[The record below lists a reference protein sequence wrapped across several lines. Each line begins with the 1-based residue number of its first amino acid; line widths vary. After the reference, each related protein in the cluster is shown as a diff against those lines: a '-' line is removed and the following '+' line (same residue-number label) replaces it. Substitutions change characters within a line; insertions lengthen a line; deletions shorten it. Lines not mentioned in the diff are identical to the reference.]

1 MIPPPPAPLAPNLR
15 DLWQLAPGVAFL
27 NHGSFGAVPRAVA
40 AVQDDWRRRIEAEPV
55 ELLARRWRQLVAD
68 ARRPVADF
76 LGCEPPHLGFV
87 SNATEGVNC
96 VLRSLAFNSGDELL
110 TTTHVYQ
117 AVRQAMKFVCA
128 RSGASYRDVD
138 VPLPVASSG
147 QVVDTIVGQLRPN
160 TRLLVLDHVTSP
172 TGLVFPV
179 EPVADACAARGVDFL
194 VDGAH
199 APGMLPLD
207 LAALG
212 RRGVSYYAGNLH
224 KWCCAPKGTAFLW
237 ARDDRRDA
245 VHPLVISHWAGDGFE
260 AEFHWQ
266 GTRDHSAWLTARAAI
281 DFMGQWG
288 WERVR
293 AHNRAM
299 AIWAHAMLC
308 DRLDVEPIS
317 PVDGS
322 LLGSMATVRL
332 PPPLD
337 RMTDVEQEQLQQRL
351 YDEHRIEVMLVNWA
365 GQRFLRVACQVYNTP
380 AEYERL
386 AEVVGRVARG

>member
-1 MIPPPPAPLAPNLR
+1 MIPPPPDPLAPNLR

-40 AVQDDWRRRIEAEPV
+40 AVQDDWRRRVEAEPV

-68 ARRPVADF
+68 ARRPVAAF
-76 LGCEPPHLGFV
+76 LGCDPAHLGFV

-96 VLRSLAFNSGDELL
+96 VLRSLSVGPGDELL
-110 TTTHVYQ
+110 TTTHVYH
-117 AVRQAMKFVCA
+117 AVRQAMRFVCG
-128 RSGASYRDVD
+128 RSGAAYREVD
-138 VPLPVASSG
+138 VPLPIPSADRVVGA
-147 QVVDTIVGQLRPN
+147 VVDALRPT

-179 EPVADACAARGVDFL
+179 GATAEACAARGVDVL

-199 APGMLPLD
+199 APGMVPLD
-207 LAALG
+207 LEALG
-212 RRGVSYYAGNLH
+212 RRGVGYYAGNLH

-237 ARDDRRDA
+237 ARADRRNA
-245 VHPLVISHWAGDGFE
+245 VRPLVISHWAGEGFE

-266 GTRDHSAWLTARAAI
+266 GTRDHSAWLSAGAAV

-288 WERVR
+288 WDRVR
-293 AHNRAM
+293 AHNHAL
-299 AIWAHAMLC
+299 AVWAHAMLC
-308 DRLDVEPIS
+308 DRLGVEPTS

-322 LLGSMATVRL
+322 LLGSMAAVRL

-337 RMTDVEQEQLQQRL
+337 RMTDADQDRLQQAL
-351 YDEHRIEVMLVNWA
+351 YDEHRIEAMLVGWG
-365 GQRFLRVACQVYNTP
+365 GQRFVRVACQVYNT
-380 AEYERL
+380 ADEYERL
-386 AEVVGRVARG
+386 ATAIGQLAGG